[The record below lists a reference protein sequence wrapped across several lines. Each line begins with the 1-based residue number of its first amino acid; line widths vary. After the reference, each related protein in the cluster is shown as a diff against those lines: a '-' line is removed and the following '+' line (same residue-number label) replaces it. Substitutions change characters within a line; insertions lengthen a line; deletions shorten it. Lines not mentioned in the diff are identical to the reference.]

1 MSISTSSQRSIALA
15 AWAHIRTNKM
25 IGQAEANLLTG
36 AREESPPRVAICI
49 VNWNGRRA
57 TIECLESVRRLEY
70 PNYVAVVVDNGSA
83 DGSAEKVKAWAQQN
97 LGPGQVLADYSRSS
111 ALSGGEERMER
122 ALDRTASAARLVLI
136 RNQDNLGFTGGNNA
150 AIHYAL
156 HRGAPADYVFLLNN
170 DAAPKADCLTLLVS
184 ADLKAKAGIVGA
196 VVLTGDGSE
205 VEFAKS
211 GPPLALF
218 FAPIIKAYVPMP
230 EDGKDS
236 WESGYVNGAA
246 MLIRKDVLD
255 AVHRLGRGYLDDRL
269 FLYWDELAF
278 CNNAWKMG
286 FKCLVVRAATVR
298 HKGGKSSGGFVN
310 PIYYYYSGRNRILL
324 VSEFLLLRWRIVF
337 HFVHT
342 PMRLASALNNLRAR
356 RWRSAQAILLGL
368 IDGYRGVTGKWKG
381 HG

>member
-1 MSISTSSQRSIALA
+1 
-15 AWAHIRTNKM
+15 
-25 IGQAEANLLTG
+25 
-36 AREESPPRVAICI
+36 
-49 VNWNGRRA
+49 
-57 TIECLESVRRLEY
+57 
-70 PNYVAVVVDNGSA
+70 VVDNGST
-83 DGSAEKVKAWAQQN
+83 DGSAEKIKAWAEQN
-97 LGPGQVLADYSRSS
+97 LGPGQALADYSRSI
-111 ALSGGEERMER
+111 AANGGGEQMEN
-122 ALDRTASAARLVLI
+122 ALDYAPSAARLVLI
-136 RNQDNLGFTGGNNA
+136 RNEENLGFTGGNNV

-156 HRGAPADYVFLLNN
+156 HRSAPADYVFLLNN
-170 DAAPKADCLTLLVS
+170 DAAPKADCLSLLVS
-184 ADLKAKAGIVGA
+184 ADQKTKAGIVGA
-196 VVLTGDGSE
+196 VVLTGDGNE

-230 EDGKDS
+230 EDGTDS

-246 MLIRKDVLD
+246 MLIRKDVLA

-269 FLYWDELAF
+269 FLYWDELGF
-278 CNNAWKMG
+278 CNNARKMG

-324 VSEFLLLRWRIVF
+324 VSEFLPLWWRIVF
-337 HFVHT
+337 HLIHT
-342 PMRLASALNNLRAR
+342 PMRLASALNNLSGR
-356 RWRSAQAILLGL
+356 RWRSAQAIVWGL